1 MKNFTR
7 IAALLLSIAIIFGL
21 TGCDSPVTENIPTY
35 YTVTFNSNGGSAV
48 EKQIVASG
56 SKATM
61 PAIPT
66 KAASPEATFTFAGW
80 YSDAAL
86 TTAFDFETA
95 ITADL
100 TLYAKWTATAIVQP
114 TPEATYTVTITSGIT
129 NGTVS
134 ASKTSGIKAG
144 ETITLTATPA
154 NGYKLGSL
162 SVKNGDTDIT
172 VTNNTFTMP
181 AANVTVSATFEALP
195 PNTYSVTIE
204 STTNGTVVA
213 DKTSGIAAGET
224 VTLAITPATKY
235 ELDSLSVT
243 ALSSNQISGSGNTK
257 TFTMPAQNVT
267 VTITFKAIPFKSATE
282 AKEVG
287 DIVFNDG
294 TAMSYTTFASLSS
307 ETQEAIKTS
316 AIALIFYKGTS
327 SSDALGAKTLG
338 VGLKHAQKAWC
349 TMEANAYNT
358 KIDTIYCAPSGSA
371 GSLTFGDN
379 ADKNGSDNF
388 IQIAAKLG
396 EGTAND
402 DTGTES
408 KYPAFYFAINYSSTA
423 TNLGTTYAGN
433 WYLPSLAELFQI
445 YACRADATNGFDI
458 DAASAALGGSQFE
471 INSYVS
477 SSQYISDFATGVHT
491 LSFNSGDY
499 NYVSKKATHKYI
511 CAIRAFDTNL
521 YSVSIGSTA
530 NGSVNADKRSG
541 IVAGETVTLTATPSD
556 GYKLDSISATSN
568 GNPVSLNGDGNTR
581 TFTMPAAN
589 VNVTALFVITKIGT
603 KKLPN
608 EVGDIVFNDGTAL
621 PASEYETR
629 EMTDREKENAIAV
642 VADVYEGQAM
652 AVGLKQEYLPI
663 CSNTSQGYTNTAA
676 FSHDGDAGQT
686 RQEICYGEN
695 DYITDYSQANY
706 PAIYWAQNYKGFNN
720 LKSINNDWFIPT
732 KQELLYVYASKE
744 SIIAAINKI
753 GSQYADPFIKQDEDE
768 PYYSTVTNSSN
779 SSSIYQVNLNNGS
792 TAGQYKDTYSPVLV
806 IRYFSCGD

>member
-7 IAALLLSIAIIFGL
+7 IAALLLGAAMIFGF
-21 TGCDSPVTENIPTY
+21 TGCDSPV
-35 YTVTFNSNGGSAV
+35 
-48 EKQIVASG
+48 
-56 SKATM
+56 
-61 PAIPT
+61 
-66 KAASPEATFTFAGW
+66 
-80 YSDAAL
+80 SD
-86 TTAFDFETA
+86 
-95 ITADL
+95 
-100 TLYAKWTATAIVQP
+100 P
-114 TPEATYTVTITSGIT
+114 TPTLEQTTEATYTVTIASGIT

-162 SVKNGDTDIT
+162 SVKNGDSDIT

-181 AANVTVSATFEALP
+181 AANITVSATFEALP

-224 VTLAITPATKY
+224 VTLTITPATKY

-327 SSDALGAKTLG
+327 SSDTLGAKTLG
-338 VGLKHAQKAWC
+338 VGLKHGTNIAWC
-349 TMEANAYNT
+349 TEDAKAYDTN
-358 KIDTIYCAPSGSA
+358 IDTIQCASSGSA

-402 DTGTES
+402 DTETES

-433 WYLPSLAELFQI
+433 WYLPSVAELFQI
-445 YACRADATNGFDI
+445 YACRADATNGSDI
-458 DAASAALGGSQFE
+458 DAASAALGGDKFE
-471 INSYVS
+471 SKLFWS
-477 SSQYISDFATGVHT
+477 SSQNDLIRQADA
-491 LSFNSGDY
+491 LSFNKGTRGGDDKLHY
-499 NYVSKKATHKYI
+499 NNRYA

-530 NGSVNADKRSG
+530 NGSVTADKRSG

-568 GNPVSLNGDGNTR
+568 ENPVSLNGDGNTR

-589 VNVTALFVITKIGT
+589 ISVTASFIATSIGT
-603 KKLPN
+603 KDKPN

-621 PASEYETR
+621 PAYVYNTR
-629 EMTDREKENAIAV
+629 ELTNREKQNAIAV
-642 VADVYEGQAM
+642 VADVNGGQAM

-676 FSHDGDAGQT
+676 FSHDGDAGST
-686 RQEICYGEN
+686 RDGICYG
-695 DYITDYSQANY
+695 DDGITDYSQENY
-706 PAIYWAQNYKGFNN
+706 PAIFWAQNYKGFGN
-720 LKSINNDWFIPT
+720 LGSITNDWFIPT
-732 KQELLYVYASKE
+732 KSDLMIIRQAKASV
-744 SIIAAINKI
+744 IAAIDKI
-753 GSQYADPFIKQDEDE
+753 GSQYAQPLINPDNSF
-768 PYYSTVTNSSN
+768 YHSVTQ
-779 SSSIYQVNLNNGS
+779 SSSYTQDIWDINLNDVESGETIAVGTQKNYNG
-792 TAGQYKDTYSPVLV
+792 PVLV
-806 IRYFSCGD
+806 IRYFNCGD

>member
-1 MKNFTR
+1 MGKMKTR
-7 IAALLLSIAIIFGL
+7 RNLKLLVPAFLTALALVF
-21 TGCDSPVTENIPTY
+21 TGCDNPLEDLTETTY
-35 YTVTFNSNGGSAV
+35 YTVTFNPNGGSDV
-48 EKQIVASG
+48 EAQKVESG
-56 SKATM
+56 TKATK
-61 PAIPT
+61 PTDPT
-66 KAASPEATFTFAGW
+66 KASTDTETYSFGGW
-80 YSDAAL
+80 YTSTDDGTTLSD
-86 TTAFDFETA
+86 TAFDFETE

-100 TLYAKWTATAIVQP
+100 TLYAKWNASAKAKTDEKSETSEE
-114 TPEATYTVTITSGIT
+114 PEAQESPESQESSETPAETYTITIAEDIENGSVT
-129 NGTVS
+129 
-134 ASKTSGIKAG
+134 ASKTSDIKAG
-144 ETITLTATPA
+144 ETITLT
-154 NGYKLGSL
+154 
-162 SVKNGDTDIT
+162 
-172 VTNNTFTMP
+172 
-181 AANVTVSATFEALP
+181 
-195 PNTYSVTIE
+195 
-204 STTNGTVVA
+204 
-213 DKTSGIAAGET
+213 IA
-224 VTLAITPATKY
+224 PATKY

-243 ALSSNQISGSGNTK
+243 SLSSNQISGSGNTK

-294 TAMSYTTFASLSS
+294 TAMSYTTFAGLSS

-316 AIALIFYKGTS
+316 AIALIFYRGTS

-396 EGTAND
+396 EGTVND

-477 SSQYISDFATGVHT
+477 SSQYIADYATGVHT

-499 NYVSKKATHKYI
+499 NYVSKKATHKYV

-589 VNVTALFVITKIGT
+589 VNVTASFVITKI
-603 KKLPN
+603 
-608 EVGDIVFNDGTAL
+608 
-621 PASEYETR
+621 
-629 EMTDREKENAIAV
+629 
-642 VADVYEGQAM
+642 
-652 AVGLKQEYLPI
+652 
-663 CSNTSQGYTNTAA
+663 
-676 FSHDGDAGQT
+676 
-686 RQEICYGEN
+686 
-695 DYITDYSQANY
+695 
-706 PAIYWAQNYKGFNN
+706 
-720 LKSINNDWFIPT
+720 
-732 KQELLYVYASKE
+732 
-744 SIIAAINKI
+744 
-753 GSQYADPFIKQDEDE
+753 
-768 PYYSTVTNSSN
+768 
-779 SSSIYQVNLNNGS
+779 
-792 TAGQYKDTYSPVLV
+792 
-806 IRYFSCGD
+806 